1 MSKTCKENQ
10 ITKIADT
17 INGSER
23 KILESKRDF
32 AVFIPLV
39 MHEPTIKPGSGAT
52 EPCLLLELRG
62 KHIHRQPGEI
72 SFPGGEV
79 EEGETFEEAAV
90 RETCEELGLEP
101 GDIKV
106 LAEFDKLVNYS
117 GFTIHIYYGTIEQE
131 ALSRMHLS
139 EAEVAEVFYVP
150 LRALLE
156 AEARGTSSGTDVPP
170 SPQGEGSSPEVEYL
184 LPKVDIVVD
193 VPEDFPYPRLGLDR
207 SYGWRVGHM
216 EIPVYSY
223 GPYPIWGITGR
234 IIKAF
239 LGYVRE
245 ALR

>member
-1 MSKTCKENQ
+1 MNESFSENL
-10 ITKIADT
+10 INKIADT

-39 MHEPTIKPGSGAT
+39 MHEPSVKAEGEGGA

-79 EEGETFEEAAV
+79 EPGETFEEAAV

-101 GDIKV
+101 ADVKV
-106 LAEFDKLVNYS
+106 LAEYDKLVKYS
-117 GFTIHIYYGTIEQE
+117 GFTIHIYYGTIEPE
-131 ALSRMHLS
+131 ALERMHIS
-139 EAEVAEVFYVP
+139 EVEVAEVFYVP
-150 LRALLE
+150 IRALIE
-156 AEARGTSSGTDVPP
+156 AEDRGNLCDTSSGD
-170 SPQGEGSSPEVEYL
+170 GHEVVYL

-193 VPEDFPYPRLGLDR
+193 VPEEFPYPLLGLTRD
-207 SYGWRVGHM
+207 YGWRVGHM
-216 EIPVYSY
+216 DIPVYDY

-234 IIKAF
+234 IIKSF
-239 LGYVRE
+239 LEYARK
-245 ALR
+245 ALN

>member
-1 MSKTCKENQ
+1 MNRNVIE
-10 ITKIADT
+10 KIAEV

-39 MHEPTIKPGSGAT
+39 MHAPSVKAAGAGDVAT
-52 EPCLLLELRG
+52 AGGGAEPCLLLELRG

-79 EEGETFEEAAV
+79 EPGETFEEAAV

-101 GDIKV
+101 SDIHV

-117 GFTIHIYYGTIEQE
+117 GFTIHIYYGTIEPE
-131 ALSRMHLS
+131 ALSRMHIS
-139 EAEVAEVFYVP
+139 EVEVAEAFYVP

-156 AEARGTSSGTDVPP
+156 AE
-170 SPQGEGSSPEVEYL
+170 EGKADEVEYL
-184 LPKVDIVVD
+184 LPKVEIVVE

-216 EIPVYSY
+216 DIPVYDY

-234 IIKAF
+234 IIKSF
-239 LGYVRE
+239 LEYARE

>member
-1 MSKTCKENQ
+1 MNKNVIE
-10 ITKIADT
+10 KIAEV

-39 MHEPTIKPGSGAT
+39 MHEPSVPAESGSGGA

-79 EEGETFEEAAV
+79 EPGETFEEAAV

-101 GDIKV
+101 SDIHV

-117 GFTIHIYYGTIEQE
+117 GFTIHIYYGTIEPE
-131 ALSRMHLS
+131 ALSRMHIS
-139 EAEVAEVFYVP
+139 EVEVAEAFYVP

-156 AEARGTSSGTDVPP
+156 AE
-170 SPQGEGSSPEVEYL
+170 EGKADEVEYL
-184 LPKVDIVVD
+184 LPKVEIVVE

-216 EIPVYSY
+216 DIPVYDY

-234 IIKAF
+234 IIKSF
-239 LGYVRE
+239 LEYARK
-245 ALR
+245 AL